1 MVETVTG
8 RSEGDALTGAALL
21 LHDFNVEYDE
31 PVPPPDEIALR
42 LNALIEGGH
51 VVTLLAREHDSG
63 VPVGVAVMRVQPS
76 LWSQAQ
82 EAYLAELY
90 VVPSR
95 RGQGFGRELITEAVR
110 VAQAQGADY
119 MFLVTSE
126 DDLLAQRLYE
136 SAGFRRTEGDGG
148 PLMLAYERDL
158 DGPHSSSRSRSAS

>member
-8 RSEGDALTGAALL
+8 TVEGAALAEAAQL

-31 PVPPPDEIALR
+31 PVPPPGEISLR
-42 LNALIEGGH
+42 LGELIDGDH
-51 VVTLLAREHDSG
+51 VVTLLAREPDSG
-63 VPVGVAVMRVQPS
+63 EPVGVAVLRLQPS
-76 LWSQAQ
+76 LWSEGQ

-90 VVPSR
+90 VAPHR

-136 SAGFRRTEGDGG
+136 AAGFRRTEGEGG
-148 PLMLAYERDL
+148 PLMLAFERDL
-158 DGPHSSSRSRSAS
+158 